1 MAVLQF
7 EDESFRDW
15 VRELNNFFHSDSDSS
30 AKKEVLVHFYET
42 AETILREYRLANKLI
57 DRKEFVSLLYQISGA
72 NGYFIEKW
80 GTLDGQL
87 ELFAVYNSAAVD
99 TILAINPALVHVMCD
114 NHVFVETLGADIPDL
129 QFSYDELSGLYKY
142 ITRSSETNYF

>member
-15 VRELNNFFHSDSDSS
+15 IRELNNFFHSDFDSS
-30 AKKEVLVHFYET
+30 AKKEVLAHFYET
-42 AETILREYRLANKLI
+42 SETILREYRLANKLT
-57 DRKEFVSLLYQISGA
+57 DRKEFISLLYQISGV
-72 NGYFIEKW
+72 NDDFLEKW
-80 GTLDGQL
+80 GTLEGQL

-114 NHVFVETLGADIPDL
+114 NHIFIELLGVEIPDL
-129 QFSYDELSGLYKY
+129 QFSYDDISGLYKY
-142 ITRSSETNYF
+142 ITHSSETNYF